1 MSVRSILFCAGLV
14 PFALAACGQQTQGPR
29 GLSNQDK
36 AALQAIADRD
46 TLLVR
51 ARDWA
56 ALTAE
61 YTENAVRMPPN
72 GPTVQGRD
80 AIRKFLE
87 QTPPL
92 AAFEFHLVDL
102 DGDGDVAFMRAN
114 FSMTFTLPG
123 TTKPVSDSGK
133 ILVVLLKQADGAW
146 LRVADAWNSNLSPS
160 K

>member
-1 MSVRSILFCAGLV
+1 MSVRSILFCSGLV
-14 PFALAACGQQTQGPR
+14 AFALAACGQQTQGPR
-29 GLSNQDK
+29 GLSNQDQT
-36 AALQAIADRD
+36 ALHAIADRD

-56 ALTAE
+56 SLTAE
-61 YTENAVRMPPN
+61 YAENAVRMPPN

-102 DGDGDVAFMRAN
+102 DGDGELAFMRSN

-123 TTKPVSDSGK
+123 AAKPISDSGK
-133 ILVVLLKQADGAW
+133 ILVVLRKQSDGSW

>member
-1 MSVRSILFCAGLV
+1 MSFRSFLFSIGLV
-14 PFALAACGQQTQGPR
+14 PLVVAACGPQGQGPR
-29 GLSNQDK
+29 GLSHQDR
-36 AALQAIADRD
+36 AALQGIADRD
-46 TLLVR
+46 TLIVR

-72 GPTVQGRD
+72 GPVVQGRD

-102 DGDGDVAFMRAN
+102 DGDGELAFMRGN

-123 TTKPVSDSGK
+123 AAKPISDSGK
-133 ILVVLLKQADGAW
+133 ILVVLRKQPDGSW
-146 LRVADAWNSNLSPS
+146 LRVADAWNSSLSPS